1 MTEGLVYLDDL
12 ARLLAKKT
20 DEGKIKW
27 EAGDPHGFI
36 TDIGN
41 THVGIFCE
49 GASDHQLL
57 RIHADPSTADPPA
70 TVRMAVV
77 DRSGRPIQS
86 CQIQLPDSNF
96 DVFYDLWRAAAKSTR
111 LGDSALKKLIEQVK
125 ELA

>member
-1 MTEGLVYLDDL
+1 MTEGPVYLDDL
-12 ARLLAKKT
+12 AKLLTKKT
-20 DEGKIKW
+20 DEGKIRW
-27 EAGDPHGFI
+27 EAGDPYGFI

-41 THVGIFCE
+41 SHVGIFCE

-57 RIHADPSTADPPA
+57 RIHAATADPPS

-86 CQIQLPDSNF
+86 CQIHRPDRNF
-96 DVFYDLWRAAAKSTR
+96 DVFYELWRAAAKSTR
-111 LGDSALKKLIEQVK
+111 LGNSDLKKLIEQVE